1 MNEHDDSLFA
11 IAFDIFLHPYLAFS
25 GIDVKVML
33 IVKL

>member
-11 IAFDIFLHPYLAFS
+11 IDIFLHPYLAFS